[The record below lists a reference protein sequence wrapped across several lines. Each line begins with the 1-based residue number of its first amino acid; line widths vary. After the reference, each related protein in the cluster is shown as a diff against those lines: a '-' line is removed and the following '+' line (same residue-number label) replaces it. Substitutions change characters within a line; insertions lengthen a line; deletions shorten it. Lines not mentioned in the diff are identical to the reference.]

1 MYKGGREERRN
12 IGIPGHEPSRAYSH
26 ADVTSIVSFDLNPV
40 EKMGKVIYSFPSIKW
55 T

>member
-1 MYKGGREERRN
+1 MYKGGREERRD